1 MSGKKIDVAGELWA
15 ATTEGIVAD
24 AKQVRLGDDA
34 VVEDLGA
41 FEENDEFLHVITDAE
56 GRVVY
61 GMRRDGRPVFPRNE
75 MYEVTDNPEWLKVVV
90 DAAGHVLFGIR
101 RDGELVEARV
111 PLQTRAAL
119 EALRADTEK
128 SVGALRDELRRNVL
142 AVEMDRETGQIIGF
156 TGNDSR
162 ITGCEQ
168 DRVTG
173 EIVIRQA
180 VE

>member
-15 ATTEGIVAD
+15 ATTEGFVAD
-24 AKQVRLGDDA
+24 AKQVRLGVDA
-34 VVEDLGA
+34 VVEDLGT

-56 GRVVY
+56 GRVLY
-61 GMRRDGRPVFPRNE
+61 GMRRDGRPLFPRNE
-75 MYEVTDNPEWLKVVV
+75 MYEVTENPEWLKVVV
-90 DAAGHVLFGIR
+90 DAKGHVLFGIR

-142 AVEMDRETGQIIGF
+142 AVEMDRDTGQIVGF
-156 TGNDSR
+156 TGTDSR
-162 ITGCEQ
+162 ITGCVQ